1 MALNLHLSPL
11 RELFRAFAECLRWC
25 LKGISSVSSQAE
37 RGRYGE
43 WRARQLLR
51 RKGYLVLSVNWRN
64 PHDRRD
70 EIDLICK
77 DREVLVFVEVRARAS
92 SSQVSGYDSITSRK
106 RKALLKTCK
115 AYLNH
120 RRQRPEHFRFDV
132 VEVDL
137 PTDNSGTAEIFHHE
151 NVALFPPRFH

>member
-1 MALNLHLSPL
+1 MALTVPSL
-11 RELFRAFAECLRWC
+11 RELLRTLAERLRWC
-25 LKGISSVSSQAE
+25 LKGIASVSSQSE

-43 WRARQLLR
+43 WRARRFLR
-51 RKGYLVLSVNWRN
+51 RKGYLVLSANWRN

-77 DREVLVFVEVRARAS
+77 DREVLVFVEVRSRAS
-92 SSQVSGYDSITSRK
+92 SSQASGYDSITPRK

-115 AYLNH
+115 AYLDH

-137 PTDNSGTAEIFHHE
+137 PTDASGAVEIFHHE
-151 NVALFPPRFH
+151 NVALFPSRFH